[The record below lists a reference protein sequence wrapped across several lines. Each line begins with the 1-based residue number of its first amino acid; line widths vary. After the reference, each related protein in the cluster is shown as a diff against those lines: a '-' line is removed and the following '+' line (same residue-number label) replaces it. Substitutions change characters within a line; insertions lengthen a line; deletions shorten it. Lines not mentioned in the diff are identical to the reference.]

1 MKFTSLAT
9 APLLG
14 TPVVVCNSNHTLS
27 VISINSLRFE
37 DEEKLDGPVIA
48 GLTVFQGGDNKN
60 VWLASNENIR
70 IAVAYALQK
79 IALRM
84 ADDTITRR
92 EDVQLNDLIREYF
105 NIDAVIA
112 CLMAKAAKFEPLPE
126 YHPLGT
132 LLYSVNQHENRVVEH
147 GPVRKI
153 KNIGDGSFS
162 YETGCQQ
169 YNASYFTTLNEA
181 LDAIA
186 KSLPSHL
193 QLVREEVQVKEAVS
207 EQEGRRLGWFSG
219 D

>member
-9 APLLG
+9 TPLLG
-14 TPVVVCNSNHTLS
+14 SPVVVCGSNLILS

-37 DEEKLDGPVIA
+37 DEEKINGPIIA
-48 GLTVFQGGDNKN
+48 GLTVFLGGGNDN
-60 VWLASNENIR
+60 VWLPTKENIC

-84 ADDTITRR
+84 ADDSITRR
-92 EDVQLNDLIREYF
+92 EDVRLSELVREYDD
-105 NIDAVIA
+105 IDAVTVR
-112 CLMAKAAKFEPLPE
+112 LMAKAAKFEPPPV
-126 YHPLGT
+126 YHSLGT
-132 LLYSVNQHENRVVEH
+132 LLYSVNQHGNRVVER

-153 KNIGDGSFS
+153 KHIGGGICT
-162 YETGCQQ
+162 YETGCYQ

-193 QLVREEVQVKEAVS
+193 KLVRKEVQVKEAVS